1 MTIVWPLYSPEMSEA
16 RAAGWVGGRGASLT
30 RLAPY
35 PSQPQAG
42 GGWLGGGP
50 TAPGLKATSSTELP
64 DEDECGVWRESPGGV
79 QKKPSCPEWEGQALT
94 GSPPWPF

>member
-35 PSQPQAG
+35 PSLPQAG
-42 GGWLGGGP
+42 GGGWGEAPQPLG
-50 TAPGLKATSSTELP
+50 
-64 DEDECGVWRESPGGV
+64 
-79 QKKPSCPEWEGQALT
+79 
-94 GSPPWPF
+94 

>member
-42 GGWLGGGP
+42 
-50 TAPGLKATSSTELP
+50 
-64 DEDECGVWRESPGGV
+64 VGGV
-79 QKKPSCPEWEGQALT
+79 GGRPHSPWAEGHILHRA
-94 GSPPWPF
+94 SR